1 MSMKVALV
9 HEHLAQDGGAEQ
21 VLKVFQ
27 AMFPDAPTFVLVHD
41 RERASQAFRGRDI
54 RTSFIQQLP
63 GGVSHYRWFLPLMP
77 TAVER
82 FDLSGYD
89 LVLSSSSALA
99 KGVITRP
106 ETLHI
111 SYCHSPTRYL
121 WSDSNHYV
129 DELAYAGAMKFFIH
143 FLLTRLRVWDQ
154 AAAQRPDFYIANSQ
168 TVQQRITKYYHRDSV
183 VIPPPVDTDKFQIAP
198 KIGNYYLTGGRLVA
212 YKRFDV
218 AVQAFNHLG
227 LPLKIFGDG
236 PEEERLW
243 DMAKPNI
250 EFVGRV
256 SDDEKAKLFQEAVAF
271 INPQEEDFGITTV
284 EAMAAGRPV
293 IALNVGGAREIV
305 VPGQT
310 GIFFDEQ
317 TWEALADT
325 IIRWHPET
333 FNPQQIRQHALQF
346 RTEAFREKIQQ
357 TIDQQLTAYRSGLT
371 LGGASSKGTHGTS

>member
-1 MSMKVALV
+1 MKVALV

-27 AMFPDAPTFVLVHD
+27 SMFPDAPTFVLVHD
-41 RERASQAFRGRDI
+41 RERASQEFRGRDI
-54 RTSFIQQLP
+54 RTSFIQKLP
-63 GGVSHYRWFLPLMP
+63 GGVSHYRWFLPFMP
-77 TAVER
+77 TAIER
-82 FDLSGYD
+82 FDLTGYD

-121 WSDSNHYV
+121 WSDSNRYV

-154 AAAQRPDFYIANSQ
+154 GAAQRPDFFIANSQ
-168 TVQQRITKYYHRDSV
+168 TVQHRIAKYYGRESL
-183 VIPPPVDTDKFQIAP
+183 VIPPPVETNRFQVA
-198 KIGNYYLTGGRLVA
+198 KKVGNYYLTGGRLVA
-212 YKRFDV
+212 YKRFDI
-218 AVQAFNHLG
+218 AVQAFNRLG

-243 DMAKPNI
+243 EMAKPNI
-250 EFVGRV
+250 EFLGRV
-256 SDDEKAKLFQEAVAF
+256 SDEEKVKLFQEAVAF

-293 IALNVGGAREIV
+293 IALNAGGAREII
-305 VPGQT
+305 VPGKT

-317 TWEALADT
+317 SWEALADT
-325 IIRWHPET
+325 IIRWHPES
-333 FNPQQIRQHALQF
+333 FDPEQIREHALQF

-357 TIDQQLTAYRSGLT
+357 AIDQQLTAYRSRFNL
-371 LGGASSKGTHGTS
+371 SGTHPERMYGTS